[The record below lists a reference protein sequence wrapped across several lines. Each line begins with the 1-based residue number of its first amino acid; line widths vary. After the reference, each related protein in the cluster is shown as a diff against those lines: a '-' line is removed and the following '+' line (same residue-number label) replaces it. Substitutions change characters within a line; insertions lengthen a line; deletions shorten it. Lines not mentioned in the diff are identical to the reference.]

1 MAFDFK
7 FASVITDPAGIET
20 TAYLFGAQSP
30 TDPTPKA
37 YSVQALVDGV
47 MSINDRGEWTSGGVF
62 LRNDGVLVSGIG
74 PGTGYFV
81 SMSSFPLT
89 GDLTSPAILAN
100 QGTLWRRVGPAWSA
114 PNGGPSLNAMTLNQ
128 VGGGSHIRFQRDGL
142 TDGFIRTTFNGLFQI
157 RNSFDEP
164 GVSLISTVVTQAWA
178 PGQAVL
184 ANDFRRNAG
193 IVYRAVNS
201 ATTGTT
207 PPTHTT
213 GSVSDGAVTW
223 LAEPTARVQI
233 AGNSNFPTITL
244 VAGQGGTTSAP
255 IALDALGDAGVVYLG
270 RGALYVQ
277 NSAATPPAIKFA
289 LMDNY
294 TVRGFVTA
302 ASGISFGVRSA
313 AVSGTNAF
321 EVQNAAAYDSTLALE
336 PRGSGL
342 GPRLLTSGS
351 TNLTFNPGGLNVF
364 EKNVQLTAATPT
376 ITTSGTTNL
385 TITPGGDALIIGKNL
400 RLRQST
406 FAARPLSGN
415 ASGDLIFITNG
426 RKGGEGAGSGTGVIA
441 QWQAGAT
448 DWVLLNT
455 TTVVTA

>member
-7 FASVITDPAGIET
+7 FANIVTDPAGIET
-20 TAYLFGAQSP
+20 TAFLWGSRNQ
-30 TDPTPKA
+30 TDPTPEG
-37 YSVQALVDGV
+37 YSVQALLDGI

-89 GDLTSPAILAN
+89 GALTSPAILAN

-114 PNGGPSLNAMTLNQ
+114 PNGGPALNAMTLNQ

-142 TDGFIRTTFNGLFQI
+142 TDGFIRTTFNGVVQV

-164 GVSLISTVVTQAWA
+164 GVSLISTVVVQSWA
-178 PGQAVL
+178 AGQVITSGEVSAQTAL
-184 ANDFRRNAG
+184 RRNAG
-193 IVYRAVNS
+193 ITYRATT
-201 ATTGTT
+201 AGTTGVT

-213 GSVSDGAVTW
+213 GSVSDGGVTW
-223 LAEPTARVQI
+223 LAQPTARVQI
-233 AGNSNFPTITL
+233 AGNSEFPTITL

-270 RGALYVQ
+270 RGAVYVQ
-277 NSAATPPAIKFA
+277 NSAATPPAVKFA

-313 AVSGTNAF
+313 AVPGTNAF
-321 EVQNAAAYDSTLALE
+321 EVQNAAAYDSTLTLE

-342 GPRLLTSGS
+342 GPRLSTSGS
-351 TNLTFNPGGLNVF
+351 TNLTLNPGGAVVA
-364 EKNVQLTAATPT
+364 E
-376 ITTSGTTNL
+376 
-385 TITPGGDALIIGKNL
+385 KNL

-415 ASGDLIFITNG
+415 TAGDLIYITEG
-426 RKGGEGAGSGTGVIA
+426 RKVGESSPGSGVLA
-441 QWQAGAT
+441 QWQAGST
-448 DWVLLNT
+448 NDWVLVNT